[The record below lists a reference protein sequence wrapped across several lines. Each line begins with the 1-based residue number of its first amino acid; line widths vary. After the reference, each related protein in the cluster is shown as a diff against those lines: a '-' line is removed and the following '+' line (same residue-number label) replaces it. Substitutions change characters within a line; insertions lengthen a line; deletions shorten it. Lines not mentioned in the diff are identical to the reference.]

1 MASAKSV
8 TLTDEQFAQLLAA
21 ATNNVSAE
29 TAVVATKKVPA
40 KAPVARL
47 TVVFEALEGEEAEKY
62 GDISITKLLPNG
74 NPRKRMVI
82 TIDEAVRLAD
92 FVMENFADRIG

>member
-1 MASAKSV
+1 M
-8 TLTDEQFAQLLAA
+8 
-21 ATNNVSAE
+21 
-29 TAVVATKKVPA
+29 ATKKVPA
-40 KAPVARL
+40 TPPVTRL
-47 TVVFEALEGEEAEKY
+47 AVVFEALEGEEAEKY